1 MCPLRRDPVPRPPRR
16 ARRRF
21 LLAVPFALI
30 AAVTVVDLLVPP
42 EVHLGPFLIAAP
54 AVTASFA
61 GARMTAFVGAVAVLA
76 QAVVAVARTSVTDLN
91 HTYQIVALVLIS
103 VIATFFAHLRERDEG
118 RMARLRSI
126 AHAAQSVV
134 LPPLPERAGPL
145 RIASVYLAAEE
156 EAQMGGDLYA
166 AARTASGTR
175 LLIGDARGKGLDAVS
190 EASLVL
196 GAFRVTARREPGLPE
211 LVGRLE
217 AAVGSAERNHRAGD
231 ADGTDEAFVTAL
243 VLDVPDREPL
253 VRLVNCGHPPPLLLS
268 GGRVIPLASAGTSPP
283 LGLSDVLAADVT
295 VETFPFAVGDVLLLH
310 TDGVTEARDRSRAF
324 YPLVERLAAWASDGD
339 EPSALLD
346 RLRADLQAYAGGHLG
361 DDAALVAVQR
371 TARDPDQGPP
381 APRPAVIPPRPVP
394 PPPPS

>member
-1 MCPLRRDPVPRPPRR
+1 MCPLRRDPVSRPPRR

-30 AAVTVVDLLVPP
+30 AAVTIVDLLVPP

-76 QAVVAVARTSVTDLN
+76 QVVVAVARTSVTDLN

-126 AHAAQSVV
+126 AHTAQSVV

-211 LVGRLE
+211 LVGQLE
-217 AAVGSAERNHRAGD
+217 AGVGSAERNHRAGD

-243 VLDVPDREPL
+243 VLDVPDGEPL

-268 GGRVIPLASAGTSPP
+268 GGRVIPLASAGASPP

-295 VETFPFAVGDVLLLH
+295 VETFPFAAGDVLLLH
-310 TDGVTEARDRSRAF
+310 TDGVTEARDPGRAF
-324 YPLVERLAAWASDGD
+324 YPLVERLAAWAGDGD
-339 EPSALLD
+339 EPSAPLD

-361 DDAALVAVQR
+361 DDAALVALQR
-371 TARDPDQGPP
+371 TAGDPGPAPP
-381 APRPAVIPPRPVP
+381 APRPGA
-394 PPPPS
+394 

>member
-1 MCPLRRDPVPRPPRR
+1 MCPHRRDPVPRPPRR
-16 ARRRF
+16 GGRRF
-21 LLAVPFALI
+21 LPAVPFALI
-30 AAVTVVDLLVPP
+30 AAVTIVDLLVPP

-76 QAVVAVARTSVTDLN
+76 QTVVAVLRTSVTDLN

-103 VIATFFAHLRERDEG
+103 VIATFFAHLRERDES

-134 LPPLPERAGPL
+134 LPPLPERSGPL

-175 LLIGDARGKGLDAVS
+175 LLIGDARGKGLDAIS

-196 GAFRVTARREPGLPE
+196 GAFRVTARRERGLPE
-211 LVGRLE
+211 LVGQLE
-217 AAVGSAERNHRAGD
+217 AGVGSDERNDRASD

-243 VLDVPDREPL
+243 VLDIPDREPV

-268 GGRVIPLASAGTSPP
+268 GGRVTPLASAGSSPP

-295 VETFPFAVGDVLLLH
+295 VETFPFAAGDVLLLH
-310 TDGVTEARDRSRAF
+310 TDGVTEARDAGRAF
-324 YPLVERLAAWASDGD
+324 YPLTERLAAWAGAGD
-339 EPSALLD
+339 DPPALLD
-346 RLRADLQAYAGGHLG
+346 RLRADLQTYAGGHLG

-371 TARDPDQGPP
+371 TGD
-381 APRPAVIPPRPVP
+381 
-394 PPPPS
+394 S

>member
-1 MCPLRRDPVPRPPRR
+1 M
-16 ARRRF
+16 
-21 LLAVPFALI
+21 AVPFALI
-30 AAVTVVDLLVPP
+30 AVVTVVDVLVPP

-61 GARMTAFVGAVAVLA
+61 GPRATAFVGAVAVVA
-76 QAVVAVARTSVTDLN
+76 QTVVAVARTSVTDLN

-103 VIATFFAHLRERDEG
+103 VIATFFAHLRERSES
-118 RMARLRSI
+118 RVARLRSI

-134 LPPLPERAGPL
+134 LPPLPARAGPL

-175 LLIGDARGKGLDAVS
+175 LLIGDARGKGLDAIS

-211 LVGRLE
+211 LVAQLE
-217 AAVGSAERNHRAGD
+217 AGVGPDGRDREATPARPD
-231 ADGTDEAFVTAL
+231 AADEAFVTAL
-243 VLDVPDREPL
+243 VLDIPDHEPV

-268 GGRVIPLASAGTSPP
+268 RGRVIPLDTAGASPP
-283 LGLSDVLAADVT
+283 LGLSDVLAADARVD
-295 VETFPFAVGDVLLLH
+295 TFPFAASDVLLLY
-310 TDGVTEARDRSRAF
+310 TDGVTEARDRTRAF
-324 YPLVERLAAWASDGD
+324 YPLTERLAAWAGD
-339 EPSALLD
+339 DPAVLLD

-371 TARDPDQGPP
+371 VAPAPQGP
-381 APRPAVIPPRPVP
+381 AGA
-394 PPPPS
+394 